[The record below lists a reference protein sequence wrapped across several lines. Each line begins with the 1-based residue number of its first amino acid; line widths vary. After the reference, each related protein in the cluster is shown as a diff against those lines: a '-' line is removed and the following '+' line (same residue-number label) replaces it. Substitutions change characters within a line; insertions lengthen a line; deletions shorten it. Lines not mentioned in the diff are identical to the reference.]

1 MTKQILAS
9 LARHQSWADTEH
21 WKMIEANP
29 AVFDDPN
36 IRKRLNH
43 MAQTCEM
50 LQTLARG
57 QMPDFAAI
65 KDRESAADLRAAMEK
80 ATAGLTEAI
89 DSLDLEKMIQLP
101 RGPKGQF
108 EAPAGVLLLQI
119 VTHSEHHRGQ
129 NATRMRELGLKPP
142 MTDFIFW
149 YALGQP

>member
-1 MTKQILAS
+1 MNKQVLTD

-21 WKMIEANP
+21 WKLIDANP
-29 AVFDDPN
+29 SAFDDPH

-43 MAQTCEM
+43 MVQTCEM

-57 QMPDFAAI
+57 QMPDFAAV
-65 KDRESAADLRAAMEK
+65 KDRESAGDLRAAMEK
-80 ATAGLTEAI
+80 ATAGLSAAI
-89 DSLDLEKMIQLP
+89 SSLDLDKMIQLP
-101 RGPKGQF
+101 RGPKGPF